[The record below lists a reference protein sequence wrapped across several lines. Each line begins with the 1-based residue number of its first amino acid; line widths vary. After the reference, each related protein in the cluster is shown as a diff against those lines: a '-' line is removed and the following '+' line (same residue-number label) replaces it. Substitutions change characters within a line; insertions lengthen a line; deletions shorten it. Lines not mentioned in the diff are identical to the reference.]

1 MAKHITH
8 EDRTSTWMA
17 DTAGDTWIVAADAKF
32 SMTNAY
38 GFSDKYYDGTIV
50 RVEGQIKVA
59 GAGFSAVLLEADG
72 SKVVFGENAR
82 IDVRNANGAVQGNGD
97 NLDIVNHGLI
107 KAGVYGIVANNGGTI
122 VNDGEIRG
130 IGGILTHVQAGDGTA
145 IRNAGLID
153 VSGIGVT
160 AYGTAGEFSSV
171 VNARGGV
178 IRADDIGV
186 NFGSDGASKLVNRGL
201 IDSDSAVSGGNGVT
215 TLVNKS
221 EIVGD
226 IDLGAG
232 NDVLDLRGGT
242 FLGQA
247 RGGAGSDI
255 YKVSGASVDLAEEFG
270 GGNDTVLS
278 SGRFTLGDNFEILR
292 LIGDR
297 DVNGRGNGLSNIVTG
312 NKGDNRLFG
321 MDGMDQLS
329 GGKGSDSLEGGAGA
343 DTFLFATGFGKDVIT
358 DFTSHSDKIDLS
370 GWAGVDSYA
379 DLILTHMKVVGEDI
393 VFRNG
398 GDSLRLRNV
407 DINELDSADFIF

>member
-1 MAKHITH
+1 M
-8 EDRTSTWMA
+8 
-17 DTAGDTWIVAADAKF
+17 
-32 SMTNAY
+32 
-38 GFSDKYYDGTIV
+38 
-50 RVEGQIKVA
+50 
-59 GAGFSAVLLEADG
+59 
-72 SKVVFGENAR
+72 
-82 IDVRNANGAVQGNGD
+82 
-97 NLDIVNHGLI
+97 
-107 KAGVYGIVANNGGTI
+107 
-122 VNDGEIRG
+122 
-130 IGGILTHVQAGDGTA
+130 
-145 IRNAGLID
+145 
-153 VSGIGVT
+153 
-160 AYGTAGEFSSV
+160 
-171 VNARGGV
+171 
-178 IRADDIGV
+178 
-186 NFGSDGASKLVNRGL
+186 
-201 IDSDSAVSGGNGVT
+201 
-215 TLVNKS
+215 
-221 EIVGD
+221 
-226 IDLGAG
+226 
-232 NDVLDLRGGT
+232 
-242 FLGQA
+242 
-247 RGGAGSDI
+247 
-255 YKVSGASVDLAEEFG
+255 
-270 GGNDTVLS
+270 LS